1 MFKTILVHVDQ
12 SSHAPARMRYA
23 AALAHAHQAH
33 LLGAAMFGVSHNI
46 FPLGY
51 AARPG
56 TLEASYFDPLAQN
69 ARRALAQFEAI
80 ASEMRI
86 PHEGRFVCDRADDGL
101 ARLARFADLVVL
113 TQDDPDEAL
122 PDLAVHLPDYVILNS
137 PRPVLVLP
145 RTDAAP
151 GAAPGAARSVL
162 VAWDGSKEAAR
173 ALTAALPLLQ
183 RASAVTI
190 AALTG
195 PDAGAAELESQR
207 PDLIRFL
214 GHHGV
219 TPHMRDPRRDPGH
232 ELLDL
237 AAELHCGLLVM
248 GCFGH
253 SQLRELCLGGASR
266 AVLADACIPVLLAH

>member
-1 MFKTILVHVDQ
+1 MFKTILVHVDL
-12 SSHAPARMRYA
+12 SSHAPARMRCA
-23 AALAHAHQAH
+23 AALAHAHHAH
-33 LLGAAMFGVSHNI
+33 LLGAAMFGVSRNI

-69 ARRALAQFEAI
+69 ARRALAQFDAI
-80 ASEMRI
+80 ASEMRV

-113 TQDDPDEAL
+113 SQDDPDEAL

-151 GAAPGAARSVL
+151 DAAPTVL
-162 VAWDGSKEAAR
+162 VAWDGGKEAAR
-173 ALTAALPLLQ
+173 ALAAALPLLH
-183 RASAVTI
+183 RACAVTI

-207 PDLIRFL
+207 PDLLRFL

-219 TPHMRDPRRDPGH
+219 TPHMLVRDPRRDPGH

-237 AAELHCGLLVM
+237 ATELHCDLLVM

-253 SQLRELCLGGASR
+253 SKLRELCLGGVSR
-266 AVLADACIPVLLAH
+266 AVLADANIPVLLAH

>member
-1 MFKTILVHVDQ
+1 MFKTILVHVDL

-23 AALAHAHQAH
+23 AALAHVHHAH
-33 LLGAAMFGVSHNI
+33 LLGAAMFGVSRNI

-80 ASEMRI
+80 ASEMRV
-86 PHEGRFVCDRADDGL
+86 PHEGRFVCDQADDGL

-113 TQDDPDEAL
+113 SQDDPDEAL

-151 GAAPGAARSVL
+151 GAARTVL
-162 VAWDGSKEAAR
+162 VAWDGGKEAAR
-173 ALTAALPLLQ
+173 ALTAALPLLH

-207 PDLIRFL
+207 PDLLRFL

-219 TPHMRDPRRDPGH
+219 TPHMLVRDPRRDPGH

-253 SQLRELCLGGASR
+253 SKLRELYLGGASR
-266 AVLADACIPVLLAH
+266 AVLADARIPVLLAH

>member
-1 MFKTILVHVDQ
+1 MFKTILVHVDL

-23 AALAHAHQAH
+23 AALAHAHHAH
-33 LLGAAMFGVSHNI
+33 LLGAAMFGVSRNI

-56 TLEASYFDPLAQN
+56 TLEASYFDPLARN
-69 ARRALAQFEAI
+69 AGRALALFEAI
-80 ASEMRI
+80 ASEMRV
-86 PHEGRFVCDRADDGL
+86 PHEGRFVCDQADDAL

-113 TQDDPDEAL
+113 SQDDPDEAL

-151 GAAPGAARSVL
+151 DARDVL
-162 VAWDGSKEAAR
+162 VAWDGGKEAAR
-173 ALTAALPLLQ
+173 ALAAALPLLH

-207 PDLIRFL
+207 PDLLRFL

-219 TPHMRDPRRDPGH
+219 TPHMLVRDPRRDPGH

-237 AAELHCGLLVM
+237 AAELHCDLLVM

-253 SQLRELCLGGASR
+253 SKLRELCLGGASR
-266 AVLADACIPVLLAH
+266 AVLADARIPVLLAH